1 MQSLLDNMC
10 YKKITTKIN
19 ITRIQGLY
27 YRYKIKLN
35 YSKKK
40 NNIDK
45 SKTYQLFKYW
55 QKKNILIYEDK
66 TTLEVNRRND
76 NK

>member
-40 NNIDK
+40 
-45 SKTYQLFKYW
+45 T
-55 QKKNILIYEDK
+55 ILI
-66 TTLEVNRRND
+66 NRKRINYS
-76 NK
+76 NIGKKKIY